1 MIHLSCMNNW
11 CSMVGWS
18 SSSWVGSS
26 SFIGNIS
33 NISFISIS
41 LVVNMLGTTI
51 RKSNR
56 VRSSSITITITS
68 FSSIESSLG
77 VVLSNSI
84 SVGVRRRLIR
94 VSWLSISLNNRDM
107 VCWSSMD
114 NRGMVCWSSMV
125 DWSMSNNTSS
135 TMQTVGRVNYS
146 SNRSSKS

>member
-1 MIHLSCMNNW
+1 MVSWSRMSNW

-18 SSSWVGSS
+18 SSNWVDSS

-41 LVVNMLGTTI
+41 FVVNVLGTTI

-77 VVLSNSI
+77 VFISNSI

-107 VCWSSMD
+107 V
-114 NRGMVCWSSMV
+114 
-125 DWSMSNNTSS
+125 
-135 TMQTVGRVNYS
+135 
-146 SNRSSKS
+146 